1 MKKRGRETTK
11 LKGRNALPVARH
23 RGPTAADL
31 QKQLDQ
37 RTREL
42 ADAQKHLAE
51 ALEQQTATS
60 EVLQV
65 ISSSPGELEP
75 VFQAMLANAARI
87 CEAKFGSMYLNEGSA
102 FRTVAMHNAPPALAE
117 MRRRNPV
124 FRPNPRIALA
134 RAAATKQTIQIAD
147 VQAEP
152 GYLDPLPGFSGPQ
165 IVTLGGA
172 RTVVA
177 VPMLKKNELVG
188 VIAIYRQEVRP
199 FTDKQIEL
207 VTNFAAQA
215 VIAIENTRLLSE
227 LRQRTDDLSEAL
239 GQQTATSEVLS
250 VISSSPG
257 ELEPVFQSMLR
268 NATRLCEAE
277 SASLILREGSDL
289 RIVARYNA
297 PAALLQQM
305 ERDPIFRPGPA
316 SGLGRSIRLKQV
328 VQVPD
333 IVNDQAYFDRE
344 PARVRGVEAGY
355 RSQLSVPLIKD
366 NEAIGAFNILRRK
379 TGLFTEK
386 QIELVSN
393 FTRQAVIAIENTRL
407 LNELRQ
413 SLQQQTATADVLK
426 VISRSTFDL
435 KTVLQTLVES
445 AARLC
450 EADQATITRQIG
462 GKFFRAEAY
471 GFSPEFMDFV
481 RDVPVEPERGTVH
494 GRALLEGKISHIP
507 DVLADPDYTWAEAQ
521 KRAGFRTVLGVPM
534 LREGVP
540 IGVLA
545 LTRCQ
550 VRPFTGKQIE
560 LVTTFADQAA
570 IAIENVRLFEEIQDK
585 NRQLQQAS
593 EHKSQFVS
601 SVSHELRTPLNA
613 IIGLTE
619 MMVTNAARFGTEKAQ
634 EPLQRVN
641 RAGTHLLGLIN
652 QVLDLSKIEAG
663 KLELNPQTVQ
673 LAPLI
678 NEVIGTGGQLAEQN
692 KNRLVVDAQENLGAL
707 TVDPIRLRQILLNLL
722 SNACKF
728 TKAGE
733 VKLAAR
739 KVSNGSSF
747 VEFAV
752 SDTGIGMTPEQQAKL
767 FEEFSQADATTAQRF
782 GGTGLGLAITRKL
795 ARLMGGDVTVTSELG
810 KGSVFRVRLPVGA
823 AA

>member
-1 MKKRGRETTK
+1 MDWQAQVGPHGRWPVNQARILIVDDEPFNLDVLQQELEFLGHVSVRATDGEEALERLKVERFDLALLDVMMPRLDGYGLLERMKSEEAWRHIPVVMISALTDLKSAALCIARGAEDYLFKPFNPTLLRARVGASLERKRLHDE
-11 LKGRNALPVARH
+11 V
-23 RGPTAADL
+23 TA
-31 QKQLDQ
+31 

-42 ADAQKHLAE
+42 TE
-51 ALEQQTATS
+51 SLEQQTATS

-65 ISSSPGELEP
+65 ISSSPATLEP
-75 VFQAMLANAARI
+75 VFETILANAARI
-87 CEAKFGSMYLNEGSA
+87 CEAKFGVMYLKEGSA
-102 FRTVAMHNAPPALAE
+102 FRTVVMHNAPPALAE

-134 RAAATKQTIQIAD
+134 RAAATKQTVQIAD

-152 GYLDPLPGFSGPQ
+152 GYLDPLPGYSGPQ
-165 IVTLGGA
+165 IVTVGGA

-450 EADQATITRQIG
+450 E
-462 GKFFRAEAY
+462 
-471 GFSPEFMDFV
+471 
-481 RDVPVEPERGTVH
+481 
-494 GRALLEGKISHIP
+494 
-507 DVLADPDYTWAEAQ
+507 
-521 KRAGFRTVLGVPM
+521 
-534 LREGVP
+534 
-540 IGVLA
+540 
-545 LTRCQ
+545 
-550 VRPFTGKQIE
+550 
-560 LVTTFADQAA
+560 
-570 IAIENVRLFEEIQDK
+570 
-585 NRQLQQAS
+585 
-593 EHKSQFVS
+593 
-601 SVSHELRTPLNA
+601 
-613 IIGLTE
+613 
-619 MMVTNAARFGTEKAQ
+619 
-634 EPLQRVN
+634 
-641 RAGTHLLGLIN
+641 
-652 QVLDLSKIEAG
+652 
-663 KLELNPQTVQ
+663 
-673 LAPLI
+673 
-678 NEVIGTGGQLAEQN
+678 
-692 KNRLVVDAQENLGAL
+692 
-707 TVDPIRLRQILLNLL
+707 
-722 SNACKF
+722 
-728 TKAGE
+728 
-733 VKLAAR
+733 
-739 KVSNGSSF
+739 
-747 VEFAV
+747 
-752 SDTGIGMTPEQQAKL
+752 
-767 FEEFSQADATTAQRF
+767 
-782 GGTGLGLAITRKL
+782 
-795 ARLMGGDVTVTSELG
+795 
-810 KGSVFRVRLPVGA
+810 
-823 AA
+823 